1 MASRKTEICP
11 EVQPE
16 MSDGFGVNDD
26 VVVGAG
32 ERSERQE
39 RARA

>member
-16 MSDGFGVNDD
+16 MSDGFGVND